1 MSRGCFITVEGVEG
15 VGKSTQIE
23 ALVERLRIHGL
34 EVELTREPGGTEVGE
49 AIRTLLLSPEYPP
62 MHADTELLLMFA
74 ARAEHIQRRILP
86 ALEQG
91 RWVVCDR
98 FTDASYAYQ
107 GGGRGMPLERIAQLE
122 QWVQGDFRPD
132 ATLLLDAPPEVGLAR
147 ARARGPQD
155 RFEQEAVAFF
165 ERVRAVYLQR
175 AAAEPERFRVI
186 DAARPLEAVRAEVC
200 AVADALLEQCRA

>member
-23 ALVERLRIHGL
+23 ALVERLRDHGHR
-34 EVELTREPGGTEVGE
+34 VVLTREPGGTELGE
-49 AIRTLLLSPEYPP
+49 AIRALLLSDRYPA
-62 MHADTELLLMFA
+62 MHPDTELLLMFA
-74 ARAEHIQRRILP
+74 ARSEHLHRRILP
-86 ALEQG
+86 ALEAG
-91 RWVVCDR
+91 EWVVCDR

-107 GGGRGMPLERIAQLE
+107 GGGRGMPLARIEELE
-122 QWVQGDFRPD
+122 HWTLGDFRPD

-155 RFEQEAVAFF
+155 RFEQEELAFF

-175 AAAEPERFRVI
+175 AEAEPERFRII
-186 DAARPLEAVRAEVC
+186 DASRPLAVVRAEVE
-200 AVADALLEQCRA
+200 AVADALAGGCGA